1 MNYFEME
8 PERYYSWPSSYDK
21 TRREDRLS
29 QMVTSGNYMWSLKTD
44 GNYSRLSYK
53 MVKQNSKLV
62 ALVRKPAPMV
72 KYKIRFSS
80 LRIL

>member
-29 QMVTSGNYMWSLKTD
+29 QMVTS